1 LTTTLAVTKPRVEV
15 EGSEL
20 PPEVDE
26 LIEQVV
32 VDDSHVLPDMFTLRF
47 RDPDHTVLDRAGLA
61 IGAKVRIFA
70 GASGDPA
77 STLLIFGEV
86 TALEAEIDE
95 TGTHTIAR
103 GYDLLHRLQRGLNT
117 RTFVDTA
124 ESEIIKQ
131 IAGAAKIDLGEIED
145 PPGTLPFVSQA
156 NQTNLDFLRARA
168 REIGFDLTM
177 HGDKLTFQPP
187 VSSST
192 APQPGTLRT
201 DDPLALVFGS
211 NLTAFL
217 PRITAAEQVGEVEV
231 RGWDPDTQKAV
242 VARSSASTASVDTG
256 SLTPASVAEKFGKA
270 TFVVGDRPLRDDTSV
285 QHVADAVAEQIGSA
299 FAEADGI
306 ADGNPLLKAGTPI
319 SIAGVGKPFEG
330 QYTITASRHVI
341 GAAGYRTHFTVSGRQ
356 ERSLLGLAS
365 LGGTAGGPSAGGEP
379 IFGVV
384 IAIVTSCKDPSNMG
398 RVKLKFPWL
407 SDDYESDWAR
417 LVAPG
422 AGSSRGSAF
431 VPEVND
437 EVLVAF
443 ERGDVRSPFVL
454 GGLWSSV
461 NAPPQ
466 NGTLVND
473 GAVESRVLQARGGSR
488 IVLSDK
494 DGSQGVTI
502 VTGDGSSTL
511 TVTQDSG
518 GSIQITTQGSITIKG
533 QDVKLEGTN
542 VSISADA
549 QLELKGATVNVTG
562 SGPTAIKG
570 SPLALN

>member
-1 LTTTLAVTKPRVEV
+1 LTAFAVAKPRVEV
-15 EGSEL
+15 AGTEL
-20 PPEVDE
+20 PPEIDE
-26 LIEQVV
+26 LIEQIV

-77 STLLIFGEV
+77 SVLLIFGEV
-86 TALEAEIDE
+86 TALEAEIDQ

-124 ESEIIKQ
+124 ESDIIKR
-131 IAGAAKIDLGEIED
+131 IASDAQIDLGEVED
-145 PPGTLPFVSQA
+145 PPGKLPFVSQA

-192 APQPGTLRT
+192 APQPGSLRT

-231 RGWDPDTQKAV
+231 RGWNPDTQQAV
-242 VARSSASTASVDTG
+242 VGRASASTASVDTG
-256 SLTPASVAEKFGKA
+256 SLTPASVAQTFGKA
-270 TFVVGDRPLRDDTSV
+270 TFVVGDRPLRDDQSV

-341 GAAGYRTHFTVSGRQ
+341 GAGGYRTHFTVSGRQ

-365 LGGTAGGPSAGGEP
+365 IGGTAGGPSAGGEP
-379 IFGVV
+379 IYGVV
-384 IAIVTSCKDPSNMG
+384 IAIVTSCDDPTNTG

-422 AGSSRGSAF
+422 AGKTRGVSF
-431 VPEVND
+431 IPEVND

-454 GGLWSSV
+454 GGVWSSA
-461 NAPPQ
+461 NTPPQ
-466 NGTLVND
+466 GSDLVKG
-473 GAVESRVLQARGGSR
+473 GAVDARVLQARGGTR
-488 IVLSDK
+488 IVLSDES
-494 DGSQGVTI
+494 GSEGVTI
-502 VTGDGSSTL
+502 VTGDGNSTL
-511 TVTQDSG
+511 KITQTNG
-518 GSIQITTQGSITIKG
+518 GAIEITTQGSITIKG
-533 QDVKLEGTN
+533 QDVKLQGTN

-549 QLELKGATVNVTG
+549 QLELKGAMVNVTG
-562 SGPTAIKG
+562 SAATAIKG
-570 SPLALN
+570 NPLALN